1 MNQLINAITLGRVT
15 GLVKKLIAK
24 ITNRDSGTIFLR
36 LKLRDA
42 PLRFTEEGVRA
53 LAGRLNDV
61 FMAQDL
67 ALTPDMVQPSE
78 TVEDL
83 VDLVWDN
90 IPDSKKIREDA

>member
-1 MNQLINAITLGRVT
+1 MNAITLGRVT
-15 GLVKKLIAK
+15 GLVKKLIAR

-42 PLRFTEEGVRA
+42 PLRFPEEGVRG

-61 FMAQDL
+61 FIAQDL
-67 ALTPDMVQPSE
+67 DLTPDMVQPSE
-78 TVEDL
+78 TVEDV

-90 IPDSKKIREDA
+90 IPESKKIHEEP